1 MIMKKLKF
9 LSVLFCC
16 LAAMSF
22 TSCDNGNDD
31 VQSLTKE
38 QIAQCFTTVKGTYTG
53 KVIYGSINPNNKNDV
68 TDTLNIQWAVNTD
81 STLVISKFPAKLLAQ
96 NINNADLKAAL
107 SAAADQDFTC
117 YTGFTKTSP
126 VTFLLNPVTLTYSLT
141 YGGATHKVQVAF
153 YINSYYSYGVYGST
167 VNSQNMMQM
176 QIMEG
181 AIYVDGTQTSY
192 LTGAVPFLFSGTKN

>member
-1 MIMKKLKF
+1 MKKLKF

-31 VQSLTKE
+31 VQPLTKE
-38 QIAQCFTTVKGTYTG
+38 QIAQCFTAVKGTYTG
-53 KVIYGSINPNNKNDV
+53 KVIYSSINPNNPNDV

-81 STLVISKFPAKLLAQ
+81 STLVISKLPAKILAQ
-96 NINNADLKAAL
+96 NINNTDLKTAL

-126 VTFLLNPVTLTYSLT
+126 VTFLLNPVTASYSLT